1 MSTVVSRIRAA
12 ARVAT
17 TVALIG
23 AVSGLTVI
31 PATAAGAAATPG
43 ASSMGI
49 VLPILS
55 EPSDQLMTQAELIE
69 ATSAT
74 GEFTA
79 LADLAVE
86 YDVTVAVDSRILA
99 SIEALG
105 DSVPDA
111 VADWKTTIV
120 TESHLIVLP
129 WANAD
134 PMLLISTQ
142 PTDRIGADELAQLSG
157 QATSEITGWVS
168 GAAIPEGAASK
179 LAGLGYSTLLIDDT
193 EYTGTRQVLSTAAT
207 DRASEAVSH
216 ESTTNITQTARAL
229 IAAGRSGSIWF
240 ALDSDTLDVAR
251 VRALL
256 RIIDGNEQ
264 VTLTPV
270 VPLTV
275 ADIGRDLAFHKFE
288 HQKTLNTIFT
298 RLRRDRAFSTI
309 GADPTVLLYPRLRH
323 VAAISSEGNSSDFVS
338 VGTEYKLGSN
348 EAERQI
354 RIVEASAYT
363 ILASQT
369 AFPVTVVNDSNTD
382 VTVNLKARSK
392 SAIVT
397 VSQPSQLVTIS
408 AHSSTRVTVPLQV
421 VSNGSTELTMK
432 LQTPAGVPMGS
443 VTRFDISASA
453 QWETLTIVSF
463 GAVVVTVL
471 ALGVLRTIRRRRDNR

>member
-1 MSTVVSRIRAA
+1 M
-12 ARVAT
+12 
-17 TVALIG
+17 ALVG
-23 AVSGLTVI
+23 AVTGLTVI
-31 PATAAGAAATPG
+31 PASSATAATASG

-55 EPSDQLMTQAELIE
+55 EPSHQLMTEAELVE
-69 ATSAT
+69 ATSPT

-86 YDVTVAVDSRILA
+86 FDVTVAVDSRILA

-111 VADWKTTIV
+111 VADWQTTII
-120 TESHLIVLP
+120 TEANLILLP

-142 PTDRIGADELAQLSG
+142 PTDRIGASELAELSG
-157 QATSEITGWVS
+157 QAPTEITGWVS
-168 GAAIPEGAASK
+168 GAVIPEGAASK
-179 LAGLGYSTLLIDDT
+179 LAGLGYDTLLFDDT
-193 EYTGTRQVLSTAAT
+193 DYTGTRQVLSSAAT
-207 DRASEAVSH
+207 ARASEAVRH
-216 ESTTNITQTARAL
+216 ESTTNVSQTARAL

-240 ALDSDTLDVAR
+240 ALETESLDVAR

-256 RIIDGNEQ
+256 RIISGNDQ

-270 VPLTV
+270 VPLNV
-275 ADIGRDLAFHKFE
+275 ADIGRDLAFHKFAD
-288 HQKTLNTIFT
+288 QKALNSIFT

-309 GADPTVLLYPRLRH
+309 GADPTVLLFPRLRH
-323 VAAISSEGNSSDFVS
+323 LAALSS
-338 VGTEYKLGSN
+338 VGESGGFATADTEYKLGSN
-348 EAERQI
+348 ESERQI

-369 AFPVTVVNDSNTD
+369 AFPVTVVNDSDTD

-397 VSQPSQLVTIS
+397 VSQPSQMVTVS

-432 LQTPAGVPMGS
+432 LQTPSGVPMGT

-471 ALGVLRTIRRRRDNR
+471 ALGVVRTLRRRRDNR